1 MIVAS
6 TFARS
11 IGPFRSA
18 LPGHLERH
26 FVEVDYSPEDHS
38 DDFMQD
44 GRNENVD
51 KGRHVQFSSMIAET
65 AEASLARW
73 MLEKPQTPA
82 TQHSE
87 LRYASRA
94 TCRNLSRN
102 DAFPNEVWKDGGI
115 SR

>member
-65 AEASLARW
+65 GRSHPRAMDARKASDPCYTALRAAICQPCN
-73 MLEKPQTPA
+73 MPKLESK
-82 TQHSE
+82 
-87 LRYASRA
+87 
-94 TCRNLSRN
+94 
-102 DAFPNEVWKDGGI
+102 
-115 SR
+115 